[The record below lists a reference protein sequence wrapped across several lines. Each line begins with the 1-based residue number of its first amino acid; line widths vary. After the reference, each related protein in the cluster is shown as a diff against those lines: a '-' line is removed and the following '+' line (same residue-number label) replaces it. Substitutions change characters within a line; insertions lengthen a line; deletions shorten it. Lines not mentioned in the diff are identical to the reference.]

1 MKKKNIINSLYFL
14 YKNIDFKRRVQLLII
29 IILNIINGTTEFIT
43 LASASLFLESLSN
56 PVLVKSKLYSISKIF
71 INFDSNIVSLTTSIF
86 ILFIILSTLLR
97 IFNLWISMKFRIS
110 LLVYI
115 EEKIFKNII
124 YQELDYHIDTSST
137 NIINDLTKNIDKA
150 NFFIENLLSL
160 ITSFIL
166 SISLVIG
173 LLNLSYLITILSVFS
188 LSILYILI
196 GIATNEKIKFYG
208 KNEIKS
214 SKDFLQVIQE
224 SLGAIKDIILS
235 RKQNFFLKRYKNA
248 SYISRR
254 YQGLSG
260 YITTFPRY
268 LFEGIGLV
276 VLGLSGYIV
285 YTLRGSDIIPLLG
298 TFALGSQKLL
308 PSMQTIYRSWQLL
321 YFYDEGLNR
330 TLDLM
335 KLRTFFI
342 KGITDSSI
350 SFKNEIKIKN
360 LSYKYSNSDSYSLNN
375 INISIKKGEHIGIMG
390 ITGSGKTTFI
400 NILMGL
406 LNPSNGEVLIDG
418 INLFDKKNI
427 SFLYAWRKKINHV
440 PQKVFLINS
449 NLVKNIAL
457 GIPENKIDMKKIKF
471 SIKRACLEE
480 LLKNR
485 SGNYYLPV
493 GEDGIKLSGGQ
504 KQRIGIA
511 RAIYNNSEIL
521 ILDESTNALDR
532 NTEKEI
538 INNIFDLPDKKTIIN
553 ISHSKKSLSN
563 CDKII
568 EFREGKIYKITH
580 KNEISPN

>member
-29 IILNIINGTTEFIT
+29 IILNIINGTFEFIT

-56 PVLVKSKLYSISKIF
+56 PVLVKSKLDSTSKIF

-406 LNPSNGEVLIDG
+406 LNPSNGEVLIDD

-471 SIKRACLEE
+471 SIKKACLEE

-580 KNEISPN
+580 KNEFSPN